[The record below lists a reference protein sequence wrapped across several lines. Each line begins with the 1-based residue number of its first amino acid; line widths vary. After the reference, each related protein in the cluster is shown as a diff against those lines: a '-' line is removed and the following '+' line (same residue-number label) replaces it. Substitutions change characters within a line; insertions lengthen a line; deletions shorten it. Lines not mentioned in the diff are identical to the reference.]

1 MDTML
6 INLPI
11 EINNKIFFYLS
22 HPCADIIK
30 NNFANIAKGHL
41 FTKIGKCYR
50 CKKRG
55 RKLDWRWRY
64 WNDDDDEYYFL
75 CKPCHII
82 HENKQIEIKVKR
94 IINRKLRNI
103 FTELRFCKELY

>member
-1 MDTML
+1 MKL
-6 INLPI
+6 INNLPI
-11 EINNKIFFYLS
+11 EIKNKIFLYLS
-22 HPCADIIK
+22 HPCSDMIK
-30 NNFANIAKGHL
+30 NNFANIVKGHL
-41 FTKIGKCYR
+41 YTIIGKCYR

-55 RKLDWRWRY
+55 RKLESY
-64 WNDDDDEYYFL
+64 WNDDDDEYYLL